1 MIFLKELDTLKEIM
15 RVIVF
20 VKKIMNII
28 FFIVPMLLIVMLS
41 LDFFKSSISN
51 SDDNMRKNII
61 LAIKRII
68 AAILL
73 FLVPTITNMTMS
85 VLTYAGVKGAAY
97 YNLAIEENLNSEVL
111 KKINI
116 DEYINNYRSG
126 IISSSSN
133 SSSSKS
139 KMVVDGET
147 YRLKNDFIVLANIRN
162 NDAAKKYKLVK
173 YTIEILNSKNL
184 PQPATNFIFKSENP
198 GIATVSANGVVTAN
212 FGGTTNIIVKHK
224 NDLTKS
230 VKLKVTVV
238 HSLYTKVKTT
248 KKLTVTNMKTGQ
260 SITLSKGTK
269 GVYNGLAEKDLHR
282 NYFSGNTLKVGNNYY
297 KVDVEDVKHYGY
309 KINEK
314 VDKKT
319 AEEFVNSH
327 NFKSKTKYLFW
338 SNQGTQYEYI
348 FTGSKKNWKLY
359 KVFKISTGDA
369 LGYKIPEG
377 NTHGNSGTGTYPDMY
392 VMGSIAHT
400 SYGGSSFPHGY
411 IPKND
416 GASGYHEYGGTRQPK
431 THGCTAFKLK
441 DLKWFTSN
449 LSKIKKSQIVT
460 I

>member
-15 RVIVF
+15 RFIYF
-20 VKKIMNII
+20 VKKLMNVI
-28 FFIVPMLLIVMLS
+28 FFIVPMILIVMLS
-41 LDFFKSSISN
+41 LDFFKSVISKTN
-51 SDDNMRKNII
+51 EDMRKNII

-68 AAILL
+68 VAILL
-73 FLVPTITNMTMS
+73 FLVPTLINTTMS

-116 DEYINNYRSG
+116 DEYIKNYRSG
-126 IISSSSN
+126 IGTN
-133 SSSSKS
+133 SKS
-139 KMVVDGET
+139 KMVIDGET
-147 YRLKNDFIVLANIRN
+147 YRLKKDFIVLANIRN
-162 NDAAKKYKLVK
+162 NDDAKKYKLVK
-173 YTIEILNSKNL
+173 YTIEVLNSKNL
-184 PQPATNFIFKSENP
+184 PQPATNFVFKSENP
-198 GIATVSANGVVTAN
+198 GIATVSANGEVKAN
-212 FGGTTNIIVKHK
+212 FGGTTNIIVRSKK
-224 NDLTKS
+224 NTTKS
-230 VKLKVTVV
+230 IKLKVTIV
-238 HSLYTKVKTT
+238 HSLYTKVKTR

-260 SITLSKGTK
+260 STTLPKGTK
-269 GVYNGLAEKDLHR
+269 GEYNGLAERNLHR
-282 NYFSGNTLKVGNNYY
+282 HYFSGNTLKVGNNYY

-309 KINEK
+309 KINGK
-314 VDKKT
+314 VDQKT

-327 NFKSKTKYLFW
+327 KFKSKTKYLFW
-338 SNQGTQYEYI
+338 SNQGTQYEYV
-348 FTGSKKNWKLY
+348 FTGSKGNWKLY

-392 VMGSIAHT
+392 VMGSRAHT
-400 SYGGSSFPHGY
+400 SYGGDSYPHGY

-416 GASGYHEYGGTRQPK
+416 GSSGYHEYGGTRQPK

-441 DLKWFTSN
+441 DLEWFTSN